1 MAVAPY
7 CPRCTFEPMS
17 RYLFKLLFALSV
29 AAQFASAQTAPP
41 TKDGTTVSGVVHD
54 SIGGGPLAD
63 ATVQL
68 VSRDDPAK
76 FLRNATSDSLGR
88 FSLADVPL
96 GRYSLGFFHPVLD
109 SLGIEAPPRDVN
121 VDSYS
126 PVIADLAVPSPVRL
140 RSAICRNTV
149 AGDSV
154 AVIIGT
160 VRNAQDGSPAANV
173 NVTGEWLEFALN
185 RLGMA
190 RQRGR
195 RAPVTSETGW
205 FALCDVPSSGTVALV
220 ATKGADSTGIV
231 EVQMPTEKF
240 LRRELY
246 LGTAQTDS
254 VTVTSQSGSATATS
268 KKRIRVGNLKLSGTV
283 VSVTGSQPL
292 AGAQVGIVDGP
303 QTRTNERGEF
313 TITNAPPGTRMLE
326 VRALGYFPVQRHV
339 NVVSSG
345 QPVRVALSTFKAMLD
360 TVRITARSGALGPD
374 DGGFVRRRRMGQGN
388 FITPADIIRF
398 PVQQTSDIF
407 RRVPGLRVEMDD
419 YGSKYIV
426 HRGCRPAI
434 FINGANYSFMDS
446 ADIDTWVHP
455 DEIKG
460 IEVYSET
467 TAPSEFTVGLGGCG
481 SIVIWTR

>member
-1 MAVAPY
+1 ML
-7 CPRCTFEPMS
+7 MS
-17 RYLFKLLFALSV
+17 RPVLKLVFVLSMS
-29 AAQFASAQTAPP
+29 AQFAGAQSTPP
-41 TKDGTTVSGVVHD
+41 TRDGTTVSGVVHD
-54 SIGGGPLAD
+54 SIGGGFLAD

-68 VSRDDPAK
+68 VSRDDPAR

-96 GRYSLGFFHPVLD
+96 GRYSLGFFHPLLD

-160 VRNAQDGSPAANV
+160 VRDAQDGSPAANV
-173 NVTGEWLEFALN
+173 NVTGEWLEFSLN

-190 RQRGR
+190 RQRAR
-195 RAPVTSETGW
+195 RATVTTDNGW

-220 ATKGADSTGIV
+220 ATRGADSTGIV
-231 EVQMPTEKF
+231 EVQMPPEKF

-246 LGTAQTDS
+246 LGPAQTDS
-254 VTVTSQSGSATATS
+254 VAVTSQSGGATATS
-268 KKRIRVGNLKLSGTV
+268 KRRIHVGNVKLSGTI
-283 VSVTGSQPL
+283 VTVAGDQPL

-313 TITNAPPGTRMLE
+313 TIANAPPGTRMLE

-339 NVVSSG
+339 NVVNGG

-360 TVRITARSGALGPD
+360 TVRITASRDAFGPD
-374 DGGFVRRRRMGQGN
+374 NGGFARRRRMAQGN

-398 PVQQTSDIF
+398 PVQNTSDIF
-407 RRVPGLRVEMDD
+407 RRVPAVRVEMDD
-419 YGSKYIV
+419 YGSKYLTI
-426 HRGCRPAI
+426 RGCRPAI
-434 FINGANYSFMDS
+434 FINGANYSFMDTD
-446 ADIDTWVHP
+446 DIDSWVYP
-455 DEIKG
+455 RDIKG
-460 IEVYSET
+460 IEVYSEA

-481 SIVIWTR
+481 SIVIWTK